1 MSTWPPF
8 DQHKNKN
15 DNGGRTGTI
24 GCDGFPMQLCTV
36 GSPPNFHSWRLG
48 TEVAPKF
55 HFKELGE
62 DVVGLPSG
70 CSGGRLNIN
79 NIAARSSQGMPGSIY
94 SFSTH
99 PPYKNWSAQDLIEE
113 QYKKKTHPPSLKD
126 LQRHA
131 GYSVGLDLSE
141 IFPIT
146 TAVSMLRCSHVNY
159 AYYGRSLG
167 DIGSCSML
175 FIVYSAEGV
184 SVLPQCCE

>member
-1 MSTWPPF
+1 MTALWSTQEQKWQWWTNWDNWLWWFSDATLYRRITSQFPLVEVGNRSCTQIPFQGIGWRCRWPPLRMF
-8 DQHKNKN
+8 
-15 DNGGRTGTI
+15 R
-24 GCDGFPMQLCTV
+24 
-36 GSPPNFHSWRLG
+36 
-48 TEVAPKF
+48 
-55 HFKELGE
+55 
-62 DVVGLPSG
+62 
-70 CSGGRLNIN
+70 
-79 NIAARSSQGMPGSIY
+79 RSSQHQQHCRQVFPRY
-94 SFSTH
+94 AWQHLFFLH
-99 PPYKNWSAQDLIEE
+99 PPTLQELISSRPDRRTIQE
-113 QYKKKTHPPSLKD
+113 KTHPPSLKD